1 MPTISTHWNGASAMH
16 CRRRNPK
23 LAIYT
28 CRRAILVAPI
38 GSAGLRY
45 RRKDCARD
53 QMVLDLWRAADLPA
67 AIAIAGGYSRTADLA
82 DIHIRTVEVAA
93 HFQCAARQFRFSPDR
108 DA

>member
-1 MPTISTHWNGASAMH
+1 
-16 CRRRNPK
+16 
-23 LAIYT
+23 
-28 CRRAILVAPI
+28 
-38 GSAGLRY
+38 
-45 RRKDCARD
+45 
-53 QMVLDLWRAADLPA
+53 MVLDLWRAADLPA